1 MECQIILN
9 MNKMKKALVFSAI
22 LLFLCI
28 GSERSS
34 ADNFWCGGRLI
45 SVGLT
50 KYEVLNK
57 CGEPNYKDYRYETRI
72 KRDYYRDLFPSDN
85 FYRYREREKYREPL
99 FVDEEVLIEEWTY
112 NLGPTRFI
120 RYLIFE
126 NGRIVDILTGDYG
139 F

>member
-1 MECQIILN
+1 
-9 MNKMKKALVFSAI
+9 MKTICTLFVYLALVFLAA
-22 LLFLCI
+22 
-28 GSERSS
+28 GRAH
-34 ADNFWCGGRLI
+34 ADNFWCGGKLI

-50 KYEVLNK
+50 KYEILSR
-57 CGEPNYKDYRYETRI
+57 CGEPDHKDFRYETRI
-72 KRDYYRDLFPSDN
+72 KRDFYRDLFLSREL
-85 FYRYREREKYREPL
+85 YRYREREKYREPL

-126 NGRIVDILTGDYG
+126 NSRLVDILTGDYG

>member
-9 MNKMKKALVFSAI
+9 MNKMKTALVFSAI

-57 CGEPNYKDYRYETRI
+57 CGEPNY
-72 KRDYYRDLFPSDN
+72 
-85 FYRYREREKYREPL
+85 
-99 FVDEEVLIEEWTY
+99 
-112 NLGPTRFI
+112 
-120 RYLIFE
+120 
-126 NGRIVDILTGDYG
+126 
-139 F
+139 